1 MRQSPP
7 ENCPLP
13 TDNSLYNRRILK
25 RVGTIILLILI
36 QASFALAQTTGSS
49 AATAPSRTLLVLPF
63 ENASKAPGL
72 DWIGEAFAEVLG
84 QRMGSAPLSLY
95 TIARS
100 DRLYAFERAGVPA
113 NLRPSRATLFRIG
126 QEMDADYMVLGS
138 YKFDGQTFSG
148 TAQLLDVKRLHLS
161 PEMTESG
168 PLVKIIEIQDALAWD
183 LLRTVDPNFS
193 VSRAQF
199 VAGSP
204 TIRLDAFEN
213 YIRGMIANSRQE
225 KIAKLREAVRI
236 NPDYTMAIMQ
246 LGKTYFAGR
255 EYEQAASWFSKV
267 PRTDAAALEAN
278 FYAGLS
284 YYYAGQYE
292 RAENAFSFLAEQFP
306 LTEVYNNLGVVEA
319 RRGRKGAVQ
328 YFQKAVD
335 ADPTDADYR
344 FNLGVALYRSGDSA
358 GAMRELSESAQLRP
372 GDAEALA
379 LVEQIQKS
387 GASGAATRQTYE
399 RIKRNYDESS
409 FRQLAMEIQ
418 NATELRLSKADPQTR
433 AAYRLE
439 HGRDLLNHGFTTEA
453 TQELREAVQ
462 LDPSNAAA
470 HAALADAL
478 ENGNDPAG
486 ARSEAENALKLKPS
500 TDAYLL
506 LARLDLRDN
515 KLDLA
520 AQNVDRALALEGNN
534 PGALKLKQVIAAKL
548 AERTQPLPQQ

>member
-1 MRQSPP
+1 MKHAV
-7 ENCPLP
+7 
-13 TDNSLYNRRILK
+13 T
-25 RVGTIILLILI
+25 TIFLILI
-36 QASFALAQTTGSS
+36 LASFALAQNDAS
-49 AATAPSRTLLVLPF
+49 AAAVPSRTLLVLPF

-72 DWIGEAFAEVLG
+72 DWIGEAFPEVLG
-84 QRMGSAPLSLY
+84 QRMVSPSLY
-95 TIARS
+95 PIARA
-100 DRLYAFERAGVPA
+100 DRVYAFERAGIPA

-126 QEMDADYMVLGS
+126 QEMDADYLVLGS
-138 YKFDGQTFSG
+138 YKFDGQTFSA
-148 TAQLLDVKRLHLS
+148 TAQLLDVRRLHLS

-183 LLRTVDPNFS
+183 LLRTIEPSFAI
-193 VSRAQF
+193 SRTLF

-204 TIRLDAFEN
+204 AIRLDAFEN

-236 NPDYTMAIMQ
+236 NPDYTMALIQ

-255 EYEQAASWFSKV
+255 EYEPAAATFSKI
-267 PRTDAAALEAN
+267 PRTDPAAREAS

-335 ADPTDADYR
+335 ADPNDADYR

-358 GAMRELSESAQLRP
+358 GAARELSESAKLRP
-372 GDAEALA
+372 GDTEAIMLA
-379 LVEQIQKS
+379 DQISKS
-387 GASGAATRQTYE
+387 GTGGGAARQAYE
-399 RIKRNYDESS
+399 RIKRNYDETS

-418 NATELRLSKADPQTR
+418 NATELRLSKTDPQTH
-433 AAYRLE
+433 AAYYLE
-439 HGRDLLNHGFTTEA
+439 HGRDLLSHGFTTEA
-453 TQELREAVQ
+453 SQELREAVQ
-462 LDPSNAAA
+462 LDPANAAI
-470 HAALADAL
+470 HAALAEAL
-478 ENGNDPAG
+478 ETGNDAAG
-486 ARSEAENALKLKPS
+486 ARSEAEAALKLKPLPES
-500 TDAYLL
+500 YLV

-515 KLDLA
+515 KFDTA
-520 AQNVDRALALEGNN
+520 GQYVDRALALENTN
-534 PGALKLKQVIAAKL
+534 AAALKLKKTIAAKL

>member
-1 MRQSPP
+1 M
-7 ENCPLP
+7 
-13 TDNSLYNRRILK
+13 K
-25 RVGTIILLILI
+25 RAVTTILLILI
-36 QASFALAQTTGSS
+36 LASFALAQTDAGTT
-49 AATAPSRTLLVLPF
+49 ATVPSRTLLLLPF

-72 DWIGEAFAEVLG
+72 DWIGEAFPEVLG
-84 QRMGSAPLSLY
+84 QRMVSPSLY
-95 TIARS
+95 TIARA
-100 DRLYAFERAGVPA
+100 DRVYAFERAGIPA

-126 QEMDADYMVLGS
+126 QEMDADYLVLGS

-168 PLVKIIEIQDALAWD
+168 PLLKIIEIQDALAWD
-183 LLRTVDPNFS
+183 LLRTIDPGFAI
-193 VSRAQF
+193 SRAQF

-204 TIRLDAFEN
+204 AIRLDAFEN

-236 NPDYTMAIMQ
+236 NPDYTMAIIQ

-255 EYEQAASWFSKV
+255 EYEPAAATFSKV
-267 PRTDAAALEAN
+267 PRSDPSAREAS

-319 RRGRKGAVQ
+319 RRGRKGATQ

-335 ADPTDADYR
+335 ADPNDADYR

-358 GAMRELSESAQLRP
+358 GAVRELRESLRLRP
-372 GDAEALA
+372 GDAEAAA
-379 LVEQIQKS
+379 LVEQVSKS
-387 GASGAATRQTYE
+387 GTGGASTRQTYE
-399 RIKRNYDESS
+399 RIKRNYDETS

-418 NATELRLSKADPQTR
+418 NATELRLSKTDPQTH
-433 AAYRLE
+433 AAYYLE
-439 HGRDLLNHGFTTEA
+439 QGRDLLAHGFTTEA
-453 TQELREAVQ
+453 TKELRDAVQ
-462 LDPSNAAA
+462 LDPANAAI

-478 ENGNDPAG
+478 ETANDAAG
-486 ARSEAENALKLKPS
+486 ARSEAQAALKIKPLPE
-500 TDAYLL
+500 AYLV

-515 KLDLA
+515 KFDMA
-520 AQNVDRALALEGNN
+520 TQNVDRALALEATNAA
-534 PGALKLKQVIAAKL
+534 ALKLKQAIAAKL

>member
-1 MRQSPP
+1 
-7 ENCPLP
+7 
-13 TDNSLYNRRILK
+13 
-25 RVGTIILLILI
+25 
-36 QASFALAQTTGSS
+36 
-49 AATAPSRTLLVLPF
+49 
-63 ENASKAPGL
+63 
-72 DWIGEAFAEVLG
+72 
-84 QRMGSAPLSLY
+84 
-95 TIARS
+95 
-100 DRLYAFERAGVPA
+100 
-113 NLRPSRATLFRIG
+113 
-126 QEMDADYMVLGS
+126 MDADYMVLGS

-168 PLVKIIEIQDALAWD
+168 PLVKIIEIQDALSWN
-183 LLRTVDPNFS
+183 LLRTVDPSFAI
-193 VSRAQF
+193 SRAQF
-199 VAGSP
+199 LAGSP
-204 TIRLDAFEN
+204 AIRLDAFEN

-225 KIAKLREAVRI
+225 KIAKLRAAVRI

-255 EYEQAASWFSKV
+255 EYESAATWFSKV
-267 PRTDAAALEAN
+267 PRTDAAAREAS

-335 ADPTDADYR
+335 ADPNDADYR

-358 GAMRELSESAQLRP
+358 GAVRELSESAKLRP
-372 GDAEALA
+372 GDQEAIALA
-379 LVEQIQKS
+379 EQISKS
-387 GASGAATRQTYE
+387 GAGSAGARQTYE

-418 NATELRLSKADPQTR
+418 NATELRLSKADPQTH
-433 AAYRLE
+433 AAYHVE
-439 HGRDLLNHGFTTEA
+439 HGRDLLSHGFTIEA
-453 TQELREAVQ
+453 TQELHEAVQ
-462 LDPSNAAA
+462 LDPANAGA

-478 ENGNDPAG
+478 EAGNDAVD
-486 ARSEAENALKLKPS
+486 ARSEAEAAIRLKPS
-500 TDAYLL
+500 AEAYLV

-515 KLDLA
+515 KLDVA
-520 AQNVDRALALEGNN
+520 AHNVDRALALERNN
-534 PGALKLKQVIAAKL
+534 AAALKLKRAIAAKL
-548 AERTQPLPQQ
+548 TERTQPLPQQ

>member
-1 MRQSPP
+1 
-7 ENCPLP
+7 
-13 TDNSLYNRRILK
+13 LK
-25 RVGTIILLILI
+25 RAVTTILLILAL
-36 QASFALAQTTGSS
+36 ASFALAQTADSS
-49 AATAPSRTLLVLPF
+49 AVTVPSRTLLVLPF
-63 ENASKAPGL
+63 ENASKVPGL

-84 QRMGSAPLSLY
+84 QRMSSSSLY
-95 TIARS
+95 TIARG
-100 DRLYAFERAGVPA
+100 DRVYAFERAGIPA

-126 QEMDADYMVLGS
+126 QEMDADYLVLGS

-183 LLRTVDPNFS
+183 LLRTVDPNFPI
-193 VSRAQF
+193 SRAQF
-199 VAGSP
+199 LAGSP
-204 TIRLDAFEN
+204 VIRLDAFEN

-255 EYEQAASWFSKV
+255 EYESAASWFSKV
-267 PRTDAAALEAN
+267 PRTASAAREAS

-284 YYYAGQYE
+284 YYYAGQYD

-319 RRGRKGAVQ
+319 RRGRKTAVQ

-335 ADPTDADYR
+335 ADPNDPDYR
-344 FNLGVALYRSGDSA
+344 FNLGVSLYRSGDSA
-358 GAMRELSESAQLRP
+358 GAVRELLESLKLRP
-372 GDAEALA
+372 GDAEAAA
-379 LVEQIQKS
+379 LVEQFSNQS
-387 GASGAATRQTYE
+387 SVSAGTRQTYE

-418 NATELRLSKADPQTR
+418 NATELRLSKADPQTH
-433 AAYRLE
+433 AAYHLE
-439 HGRDLLNHGFTTEA
+439 RGRDLLMHGFTTEA
-453 TQELREAVQ
+453 AQELREAAQ
-462 LDPSNAAA
+462 LDPANAAV

-478 ENGNDPAG
+478 ESGNDASS
-486 ARSEAENALKLKPS
+486 ARSEAEAALRLKPS
-500 TDAYLL
+500 AEAYLV

-515 KLDLA
+515 KLDTA
-520 AQNVDRALALEGNN
+520 AQNLNRALALEGNN
-534 PGALKLKQVIAAKL
+534 ADALKLKQAIAAKL
-548 AERTQPLPQQ
+548 AERTQPLP